1 MNLLELSPG
10 NQLAYEY
17 QAPASAD
24 GYTVVFIN
32 PITGDV
38 ALWNEQ
44 IVPALQ
50 AQGIGTLVY
59 NFRGQAQST
68 YDPAVDLTD
77 ELIISD
83 LRALLAAVNPPKPV
97 LAGLSIGGLYA
108 ARAMLEGSPVAAL
121 VLINTLRRIT
131 PRLEWMNEASLRVMA
146 VGGPNLMK
154 DLFFQLLVGE
164 PFQQANRANFL
175 VEKPDYTPLPKDSG
189 AWNLLTWMG
198 KTDWDIDWAA
208 LSVPTLVVTGTQD
221 RVFYDK
227 PIVEELFSLLPDARH
242 VQMHDAGHM
251 LPAEQPA
258 QFIAALTQFVQ
269 QLKA

>member
-1 MNLLELSPG
+1 MNMLELSAG
-10 NQLAYEY
+10 NQIAYDY
-17 QAPASAD
+17 QAPASPN
-24 GYTVVFIN
+24 GHTVVFIN

-38 ALWNEQ
+38 ALWNDQ
-44 IVPALQ
+44 IVPALH

-59 NFRGQAQST
+59 NFRGQAVST
-68 YDPAVDLTD
+68 YGPDVDLTD
-77 ELIISD
+77 QVIISD
-83 LRALLAAVNPPKPV
+83 LQALLAAVNPPNPV

-131 PRLEWMNEASLRVMA
+131 PRLEWMNAASLRVME

-154 DLFFQLLVGE
+154 DLFFPLLVGE
-164 PFQQANRANFL
+164 PFQQVNRQNFL
-175 VEKPDYTPLPKDSG
+175 LDQPDYTPLSKDTG

-208 LSVPTLVVTGTQD
+208 LSVPTLVITGTQD

-227 PIVEELFSLLPDARH
+227 PIVEELFALLPNASH
-242 VQMHDAGHM
+242 VQMADAGHM

-258 QFIAALTQFVQ
+258 QFIAALTEFVQ
-269 QLKA
+269 QLDT